1 MVRKGSRNMQKKAF
15 VRRDM
20 AIFNGI
26 VLLLLIAA
34 VMTLLCFLNNEKEL
48 VFLIFACLSF
58 NIIAAYSL
66 GTTKGLYLSIV
77 FVMFFSM
84 YSLYDIVLLEKMGAD
99 VYIDF
104 LALLCFPVG
113 GFLGGELSA
122 VVEKNMFKIAS
133 VSELEKLVTL
143 DGSTGFYNQQGFFKQ
158 LEEEVGRAK
167 RYGTSFSLLLFQI
180 SNLQQLQSI
189 YKKQDIMFIK
199 KTVAEIV
206 ASKLRFTDCRGIL
219 DDGSIGVILPQTE
232 SGGLNIVV
240 SKIDTAVG
248 LIPVKLSSAK
258 RMVRVRTSLGYAT
271 IENTDTDYKMLYL
284 RAKEDLVKYAFALFL
299 NHDFDK
305 SLEVANMGLQKNAR
319 HAAFNRLAMYNYTDL
334 KRFDE
339 ALKAADVFFKEC
351 DKADYSYLDYMYYGH
366 LLESLKKYDDAVVQ
380 YEKAV
385 KMDPTKTDL
394 FKNISSAYE
403 QKNDYKKAISAYQ
416 KYYASLDKEKQT
428 PDLQFQFGR
437 LYYGAGTQP
446 DSLAIT
452 VEERKQALM
461 SADSTF
467 HAIAE
472 AAPDSYLG
480 NFWRARAN
488 SALDPETTQGLAKPF
503 YEEVAALL
511 ESKNDPHYNSAL
523 VECYSYL
530 GYYYLLA
537 IENPA
542 LKAEAKANKDKSI
555 EYWSKILA
563 IDPANATAKR
573 ALDGIK

>member
-1 MVRKGSRNMQKKAF
+1 MQKKAF

-113 GFLGGELSA
+113 GFLGGELLA

-206 ASKLRFTDCRGIL
+206 ASKLRFTDCKGIL

-284 RAKEDLVKYAFALFL
+284 RAKEDLV
-299 NHDFDK
+299 NG
-305 SLEVANMGLQKNAR
+305 S
-319 HAAFNRLAMYNYTDL
+319 
-334 KRFDE
+334 
-339 ALKAADVFFKEC
+339 
-351 DKADYSYLDYMYYGH
+351 
-366 LLESLKKYDDAVVQ
+366 
-380 YEKAV
+380 
-385 KMDPTKTDL
+385 
-394 FKNISSAYE
+394 
-403 QKNDYKKAISAYQ
+403 
-416 KYYASLDKEKQT
+416 
-428 PDLQFQFGR
+428 
-437 LYYGAGTQP
+437 
-446 DSLAIT
+446 
-452 VEERKQALM
+452 
-461 SADSTF
+461 
-467 HAIAE
+467 
-472 AAPDSYLG
+472 
-480 NFWRARAN
+480 
-488 SALDPETTQGLAKPF
+488 
-503 YEEVAALL
+503 
-511 ESKNDPHYNSAL
+511 
-523 VECYSYL
+523 
-530 GYYYLLA
+530 
-537 IENPA
+537 
-542 LKAEAKANKDKSI
+542 
-555 EYWSKILA
+555 
-563 IDPANATAKR
+563 
-573 ALDGIK
+573 

>member
-1 MVRKGSRNMQKKAF
+1 MQKKAF

-34 VMTLLCFLNNEKEL
+34 VITLLCFLNNEKEL

-206 ASKLRFTDCRGIL
+206 ASKLRFTDCKGIL
-219 DDGSIGVILPQTE
+219 DDGSIGVILPQT
-232 SGGLNIVV
+232 GLNIVV

-284 RAKEDLVKYAFALFL
+284 RAKEDLV
-299 NHDFDK
+299 NG
-305 SLEVANMGLQKNAR
+305 S
-319 HAAFNRLAMYNYTDL
+319 
-334 KRFDE
+334 
-339 ALKAADVFFKEC
+339 
-351 DKADYSYLDYMYYGH
+351 
-366 LLESLKKYDDAVVQ
+366 
-380 YEKAV
+380 
-385 KMDPTKTDL
+385 
-394 FKNISSAYE
+394 
-403 QKNDYKKAISAYQ
+403 
-416 KYYASLDKEKQT
+416 
-428 PDLQFQFGR
+428 
-437 LYYGAGTQP
+437 
-446 DSLAIT
+446 
-452 VEERKQALM
+452 
-461 SADSTF
+461 
-467 HAIAE
+467 
-472 AAPDSYLG
+472 
-480 NFWRARAN
+480 
-488 SALDPETTQGLAKPF
+488 
-503 YEEVAALL
+503 
-511 ESKNDPHYNSAL
+511 
-523 VECYSYL
+523 
-530 GYYYLLA
+530 
-537 IENPA
+537 
-542 LKAEAKANKDKSI
+542 
-555 EYWSKILA
+555 
-563 IDPANATAKR
+563 
-573 ALDGIK
+573 

>member
-34 VMTLLCFLNNEKEL
+34 VITLLCFLNNEKEL

-206 ASKLRFTDCRGIL
+206 ASKLRFTDCKGIL

-284 RAKEDLVKYAFALFL
+284 RAKEDLV
-299 NHDFDK
+299 NG
-305 SLEVANMGLQKNAR
+305 S
-319 HAAFNRLAMYNYTDL
+319 
-334 KRFDE
+334 
-339 ALKAADVFFKEC
+339 
-351 DKADYSYLDYMYYGH
+351 
-366 LLESLKKYDDAVVQ
+366 
-380 YEKAV
+380 
-385 KMDPTKTDL
+385 
-394 FKNISSAYE
+394 
-403 QKNDYKKAISAYQ
+403 
-416 KYYASLDKEKQT
+416 
-428 PDLQFQFGR
+428 
-437 LYYGAGTQP
+437 
-446 DSLAIT
+446 
-452 VEERKQALM
+452 
-461 SADSTF
+461 
-467 HAIAE
+467 
-472 AAPDSYLG
+472 
-480 NFWRARAN
+480 
-488 SALDPETTQGLAKPF
+488 
-503 YEEVAALL
+503 
-511 ESKNDPHYNSAL
+511 
-523 VECYSYL
+523 
-530 GYYYLLA
+530 
-537 IENPA
+537 
-542 LKAEAKANKDKSI
+542 
-555 EYWSKILA
+555 
-563 IDPANATAKR
+563 
-573 ALDGIK
+573 

>member
-1 MVRKGSRNMQKKAF
+1 MQKKAF

-206 ASKLRFTDCRGIL
+206 ASKLRFTDCKGIL

-271 IENTDTDYKMLYL
+271 IENTDTDYIMLYL
-284 RAKEDLVKYAFALFL
+284 RAKEDLV
-299 NHDFDK
+299 NG
-305 SLEVANMGLQKNAR
+305 S
-319 HAAFNRLAMYNYTDL
+319 
-334 KRFDE
+334 
-339 ALKAADVFFKEC
+339 
-351 DKADYSYLDYMYYGH
+351 
-366 LLESLKKYDDAVVQ
+366 
-380 YEKAV
+380 
-385 KMDPTKTDL
+385 
-394 FKNISSAYE
+394 
-403 QKNDYKKAISAYQ
+403 
-416 KYYASLDKEKQT
+416 
-428 PDLQFQFGR
+428 
-437 LYYGAGTQP
+437 
-446 DSLAIT
+446 
-452 VEERKQALM
+452 
-461 SADSTF
+461 
-467 HAIAE
+467 
-472 AAPDSYLG
+472 
-480 NFWRARAN
+480 
-488 SALDPETTQGLAKPF
+488 
-503 YEEVAALL
+503 
-511 ESKNDPHYNSAL
+511 
-523 VECYSYL
+523 
-530 GYYYLLA
+530 
-537 IENPA
+537 
-542 LKAEAKANKDKSI
+542 
-555 EYWSKILA
+555 
-563 IDPANATAKR
+563 
-573 ALDGIK
+573 

>member
-1 MVRKGSRNMQKKAF
+1 
-15 VRRDM
+15 M

-26 VLLLLIAA
+26 ALLLLIAA

-284 RAKEDLVKYAFALFL
+284 RAKEDLV
-299 NHDFDK
+299 NG
-305 SLEVANMGLQKNAR
+305 S
-319 HAAFNRLAMYNYTDL
+319 
-334 KRFDE
+334 
-339 ALKAADVFFKEC
+339 
-351 DKADYSYLDYMYYGH
+351 
-366 LLESLKKYDDAVVQ
+366 
-380 YEKAV
+380 
-385 KMDPTKTDL
+385 
-394 FKNISSAYE
+394 
-403 QKNDYKKAISAYQ
+403 
-416 KYYASLDKEKQT
+416 
-428 PDLQFQFGR
+428 
-437 LYYGAGTQP
+437 
-446 DSLAIT
+446 
-452 VEERKQALM
+452 
-461 SADSTF
+461 
-467 HAIAE
+467 
-472 AAPDSYLG
+472 
-480 NFWRARAN
+480 
-488 SALDPETTQGLAKPF
+488 
-503 YEEVAALL
+503 
-511 ESKNDPHYNSAL
+511 
-523 VECYSYL
+523 
-530 GYYYLLA
+530 
-537 IENPA
+537 
-542 LKAEAKANKDKSI
+542 
-555 EYWSKILA
+555 
-563 IDPANATAKR
+563 
-573 ALDGIK
+573 

>member
-1 MVRKGSRNMQKKAF
+1 MQKKAF

-34 VMTLLCFLNNEKEL
+34 VITLLCFLNNEKEL

-158 LEEEVGRAK
+158 LEEEAGRAK

-206 ASKLRFTDCRGIL
+206 ASKLRFTDCKGIL

-284 RAKEDLVKYAFALFL
+284 RAKEDLV
-299 NHDFDK
+299 NG
-305 SLEVANMGLQKNAR
+305 S
-319 HAAFNRLAMYNYTDL
+319 
-334 KRFDE
+334 
-339 ALKAADVFFKEC
+339 
-351 DKADYSYLDYMYYGH
+351 
-366 LLESLKKYDDAVVQ
+366 
-380 YEKAV
+380 
-385 KMDPTKTDL
+385 
-394 FKNISSAYE
+394 
-403 QKNDYKKAISAYQ
+403 
-416 KYYASLDKEKQT
+416 
-428 PDLQFQFGR
+428 
-437 LYYGAGTQP
+437 
-446 DSLAIT
+446 
-452 VEERKQALM
+452 
-461 SADSTF
+461 
-467 HAIAE
+467 
-472 AAPDSYLG
+472 
-480 NFWRARAN
+480 
-488 SALDPETTQGLAKPF
+488 
-503 YEEVAALL
+503 
-511 ESKNDPHYNSAL
+511 
-523 VECYSYL
+523 
-530 GYYYLLA
+530 
-537 IENPA
+537 
-542 LKAEAKANKDKSI
+542 
-555 EYWSKILA
+555 
-563 IDPANATAKR
+563 
-573 ALDGIK
+573 

>member
-1 MVRKGSRNMQKKAF
+1 MQKKAF

-34 VMTLLCFLNNEKEL
+34 VITLLCFLNNEKEL

-58 NIIAAYSL
+58 NIITAYSL

-167 RYGTSFSLLLFQI
+167 RYGTSFSLLLVQI

-206 ASKLRFTDCRGIL
+206 ASKLRFTDCKGIL

-284 RAKEDLVKYAFALFL
+284 RAKEDLV
-299 NHDFDK
+299 NG
-305 SLEVANMGLQKNAR
+305 S
-319 HAAFNRLAMYNYTDL
+319 
-334 KRFDE
+334 
-339 ALKAADVFFKEC
+339 
-351 DKADYSYLDYMYYGH
+351 
-366 LLESLKKYDDAVVQ
+366 
-380 YEKAV
+380 
-385 KMDPTKTDL
+385 
-394 FKNISSAYE
+394 
-403 QKNDYKKAISAYQ
+403 
-416 KYYASLDKEKQT
+416 
-428 PDLQFQFGR
+428 
-437 LYYGAGTQP
+437 
-446 DSLAIT
+446 
-452 VEERKQALM
+452 
-461 SADSTF
+461 
-467 HAIAE
+467 
-472 AAPDSYLG
+472 
-480 NFWRARAN
+480 
-488 SALDPETTQGLAKPF
+488 
-503 YEEVAALL
+503 
-511 ESKNDPHYNSAL
+511 
-523 VECYSYL
+523 
-530 GYYYLLA
+530 
-537 IENPA
+537 
-542 LKAEAKANKDKSI
+542 
-555 EYWSKILA
+555 
-563 IDPANATAKR
+563 
-573 ALDGIK
+573 

>member
-1 MVRKGSRNMQKKAF
+1 MQKKAF

-34 VMTLLCFLNNEKEL
+34 VMTLLCFLKNEKEL

-206 ASKLRFTDCRGIL
+206 ASKLRFTDCKGIL

-284 RAKEDLVKYAFALFL
+284 RAKEDLV
-299 NHDFDK
+299 NG
-305 SLEVANMGLQKNAR
+305 S
-319 HAAFNRLAMYNYTDL
+319 
-334 KRFDE
+334 
-339 ALKAADVFFKEC
+339 
-351 DKADYSYLDYMYYGH
+351 
-366 LLESLKKYDDAVVQ
+366 
-380 YEKAV
+380 
-385 KMDPTKTDL
+385 
-394 FKNISSAYE
+394 
-403 QKNDYKKAISAYQ
+403 
-416 KYYASLDKEKQT
+416 
-428 PDLQFQFGR
+428 
-437 LYYGAGTQP
+437 
-446 DSLAIT
+446 
-452 VEERKQALM
+452 
-461 SADSTF
+461 
-467 HAIAE
+467 
-472 AAPDSYLG
+472 
-480 NFWRARAN
+480 
-488 SALDPETTQGLAKPF
+488 
-503 YEEVAALL
+503 
-511 ESKNDPHYNSAL
+511 
-523 VECYSYL
+523 
-530 GYYYLLA
+530 
-537 IENPA
+537 
-542 LKAEAKANKDKSI
+542 
-555 EYWSKILA
+555 
-563 IDPANATAKR
+563 
-573 ALDGIK
+573 

>member
-206 ASKLRFTDCRGIL
+206 ASKLSFTDCKGIL

-284 RAKEDLVKYAFALFL
+284 RAKEDLV
-299 NHDFDK
+299 NG
-305 SLEVANMGLQKNAR
+305 S
-319 HAAFNRLAMYNYTDL
+319 
-334 KRFDE
+334 
-339 ALKAADVFFKEC
+339 
-351 DKADYSYLDYMYYGH
+351 
-366 LLESLKKYDDAVVQ
+366 
-380 YEKAV
+380 
-385 KMDPTKTDL
+385 
-394 FKNISSAYE
+394 
-403 QKNDYKKAISAYQ
+403 
-416 KYYASLDKEKQT
+416 
-428 PDLQFQFGR
+428 
-437 LYYGAGTQP
+437 
-446 DSLAIT
+446 
-452 VEERKQALM
+452 
-461 SADSTF
+461 
-467 HAIAE
+467 
-472 AAPDSYLG
+472 
-480 NFWRARAN
+480 
-488 SALDPETTQGLAKPF
+488 
-503 YEEVAALL
+503 
-511 ESKNDPHYNSAL
+511 
-523 VECYSYL
+523 
-530 GYYYLLA
+530 
-537 IENPA
+537 
-542 LKAEAKANKDKSI
+542 
-555 EYWSKILA
+555 
-563 IDPANATAKR
+563 
-573 ALDGIK
+573 

>member
-1 MVRKGSRNMQKKAF
+1 MQKKAF

-206 ASKLRFTDCRGIL
+206 ASKLRFTDCKGIL

-271 IENTDTDYKMLYL
+271 IENTDIDYKMLYL
-284 RAKEDLVKYAFALFL
+284 RAKEDLV
-299 NHDFDK
+299 NG
-305 SLEVANMGLQKNAR
+305 S
-319 HAAFNRLAMYNYTDL
+319 
-334 KRFDE
+334 
-339 ALKAADVFFKEC
+339 
-351 DKADYSYLDYMYYGH
+351 
-366 LLESLKKYDDAVVQ
+366 
-380 YEKAV
+380 
-385 KMDPTKTDL
+385 
-394 FKNISSAYE
+394 
-403 QKNDYKKAISAYQ
+403 
-416 KYYASLDKEKQT
+416 
-428 PDLQFQFGR
+428 
-437 LYYGAGTQP
+437 
-446 DSLAIT
+446 
-452 VEERKQALM
+452 
-461 SADSTF
+461 
-467 HAIAE
+467 
-472 AAPDSYLG
+472 
-480 NFWRARAN
+480 
-488 SALDPETTQGLAKPF
+488 
-503 YEEVAALL
+503 
-511 ESKNDPHYNSAL
+511 
-523 VECYSYL
+523 
-530 GYYYLLA
+530 
-537 IENPA
+537 
-542 LKAEAKANKDKSI
+542 
-555 EYWSKILA
+555 
-563 IDPANATAKR
+563 
-573 ALDGIK
+573 

>member
-1 MVRKGSRNMQKKAF
+1 MQKKAF

-206 ASKLRFTDCRGIL
+206 ASKLRFTDCKGIL

-271 IENTDTDYKMLYL
+271 IENTDADYKMLYL
-284 RAKEDLVKYAFALFL
+284 RAKEDLV
-299 NHDFDK
+299 NG
-305 SLEVANMGLQKNAR
+305 S
-319 HAAFNRLAMYNYTDL
+319 
-334 KRFDE
+334 
-339 ALKAADVFFKEC
+339 
-351 DKADYSYLDYMYYGH
+351 
-366 LLESLKKYDDAVVQ
+366 
-380 YEKAV
+380 
-385 KMDPTKTDL
+385 
-394 FKNISSAYE
+394 
-403 QKNDYKKAISAYQ
+403 
-416 KYYASLDKEKQT
+416 
-428 PDLQFQFGR
+428 
-437 LYYGAGTQP
+437 
-446 DSLAIT
+446 
-452 VEERKQALM
+452 
-461 SADSTF
+461 
-467 HAIAE
+467 
-472 AAPDSYLG
+472 
-480 NFWRARAN
+480 
-488 SALDPETTQGLAKPF
+488 
-503 YEEVAALL
+503 
-511 ESKNDPHYNSAL
+511 
-523 VECYSYL
+523 
-530 GYYYLLA
+530 
-537 IENPA
+537 
-542 LKAEAKANKDKSI
+542 
-555 EYWSKILA
+555 
-563 IDPANATAKR
+563 
-573 ALDGIK
+573 

>member
-20 AIFNGI
+20 ARFNGI

-206 ASKLRFTDCRGIL
+206 ASKLRFTDCKGIL

-284 RAKEDLVKYAFALFL
+284 RAKEDLV
-299 NHDFDK
+299 NG
-305 SLEVANMGLQKNAR
+305 S
-319 HAAFNRLAMYNYTDL
+319 
-334 KRFDE
+334 
-339 ALKAADVFFKEC
+339 
-351 DKADYSYLDYMYYGH
+351 
-366 LLESLKKYDDAVVQ
+366 
-380 YEKAV
+380 
-385 KMDPTKTDL
+385 
-394 FKNISSAYE
+394 
-403 QKNDYKKAISAYQ
+403 
-416 KYYASLDKEKQT
+416 
-428 PDLQFQFGR
+428 
-437 LYYGAGTQP
+437 
-446 DSLAIT
+446 
-452 VEERKQALM
+452 
-461 SADSTF
+461 
-467 HAIAE
+467 
-472 AAPDSYLG
+472 
-480 NFWRARAN
+480 
-488 SALDPETTQGLAKPF
+488 
-503 YEEVAALL
+503 
-511 ESKNDPHYNSAL
+511 
-523 VECYSYL
+523 
-530 GYYYLLA
+530 
-537 IENPA
+537 
-542 LKAEAKANKDKSI
+542 
-555 EYWSKILA
+555 
-563 IDPANATAKR
+563 
-573 ALDGIK
+573 

>member
-1 MVRKGSRNMQKKAF
+1 
-15 VRRDM
+15 M

-34 VMTLLCFLNNEKEL
+34 VITLLCFLNNEKEL

-58 NIIAAYSL
+58 NIITAYSL

-158 LEEEVGRAK
+158 LEEVVGRAK

-206 ASKLRFTDCRGIL
+206 ASKLRFTDCKGIL

-284 RAKEDLVKYAFALFL
+284 RAKEDLV
-299 NHDFDK
+299 NG
-305 SLEVANMGLQKNAR
+305 S
-319 HAAFNRLAMYNYTDL
+319 
-334 KRFDE
+334 
-339 ALKAADVFFKEC
+339 
-351 DKADYSYLDYMYYGH
+351 
-366 LLESLKKYDDAVVQ
+366 
-380 YEKAV
+380 
-385 KMDPTKTDL
+385 
-394 FKNISSAYE
+394 
-403 QKNDYKKAISAYQ
+403 
-416 KYYASLDKEKQT
+416 
-428 PDLQFQFGR
+428 
-437 LYYGAGTQP
+437 
-446 DSLAIT
+446 
-452 VEERKQALM
+452 
-461 SADSTF
+461 
-467 HAIAE
+467 
-472 AAPDSYLG
+472 
-480 NFWRARAN
+480 
-488 SALDPETTQGLAKPF
+488 
-503 YEEVAALL
+503 
-511 ESKNDPHYNSAL
+511 
-523 VECYSYL
+523 
-530 GYYYLLA
+530 
-537 IENPA
+537 
-542 LKAEAKANKDKSI
+542 
-555 EYWSKILA
+555 
-563 IDPANATAKR
+563 
-573 ALDGIK
+573 

>member
-1 MVRKGSRNMQKKAF
+1 MQKKAF

-206 ASKLRFTDCRGIL
+206 ASKLRFTDCKGIL
-219 DDGSIGVILPQTE
+219 DDGSIGVILHQTE

-284 RAKEDLVKYAFALFL
+284 RAKEDLV
-299 NHDFDK
+299 NG
-305 SLEVANMGLQKNAR
+305 S
-319 HAAFNRLAMYNYTDL
+319 
-334 KRFDE
+334 
-339 ALKAADVFFKEC
+339 
-351 DKADYSYLDYMYYGH
+351 
-366 LLESLKKYDDAVVQ
+366 
-380 YEKAV
+380 
-385 KMDPTKTDL
+385 
-394 FKNISSAYE
+394 
-403 QKNDYKKAISAYQ
+403 
-416 KYYASLDKEKQT
+416 
-428 PDLQFQFGR
+428 
-437 LYYGAGTQP
+437 
-446 DSLAIT
+446 
-452 VEERKQALM
+452 
-461 SADSTF
+461 
-467 HAIAE
+467 
-472 AAPDSYLG
+472 
-480 NFWRARAN
+480 
-488 SALDPETTQGLAKPF
+488 
-503 YEEVAALL
+503 
-511 ESKNDPHYNSAL
+511 
-523 VECYSYL
+523 
-530 GYYYLLA
+530 
-537 IENPA
+537 
-542 LKAEAKANKDKSI
+542 
-555 EYWSKILA
+555 
-563 IDPANATAKR
+563 
-573 ALDGIK
+573 

>member
-1 MVRKGSRNMQKKAF
+1 MQKKAF

-104 LALLCFPVG
+104 LALLYFPVG

-206 ASKLRFTDCRGIL
+206 ASKLRFTDCKGIL

-284 RAKEDLVKYAFALFL
+284 RAKEDLV
-299 NHDFDK
+299 NG
-305 SLEVANMGLQKNAR
+305 S
-319 HAAFNRLAMYNYTDL
+319 
-334 KRFDE
+334 
-339 ALKAADVFFKEC
+339 
-351 DKADYSYLDYMYYGH
+351 
-366 LLESLKKYDDAVVQ
+366 
-380 YEKAV
+380 
-385 KMDPTKTDL
+385 
-394 FKNISSAYE
+394 
-403 QKNDYKKAISAYQ
+403 
-416 KYYASLDKEKQT
+416 
-428 PDLQFQFGR
+428 
-437 LYYGAGTQP
+437 
-446 DSLAIT
+446 
-452 VEERKQALM
+452 
-461 SADSTF
+461 
-467 HAIAE
+467 
-472 AAPDSYLG
+472 
-480 NFWRARAN
+480 
-488 SALDPETTQGLAKPF
+488 
-503 YEEVAALL
+503 
-511 ESKNDPHYNSAL
+511 
-523 VECYSYL
+523 
-530 GYYYLLA
+530 
-537 IENPA
+537 
-542 LKAEAKANKDKSI
+542 
-555 EYWSKILA
+555 
-563 IDPANATAKR
+563 
-573 ALDGIK
+573 

>member
-258 RMVRVRTSLGYAT
+258 RMVRVRNSLGYAT

-284 RAKEDLVKYAFALFL
+284 RAKEDLV
-299 NHDFDK
+299 NG
-305 SLEVANMGLQKNAR
+305 S
-319 HAAFNRLAMYNYTDL
+319 
-334 KRFDE
+334 
-339 ALKAADVFFKEC
+339 
-351 DKADYSYLDYMYYGH
+351 
-366 LLESLKKYDDAVVQ
+366 
-380 YEKAV
+380 
-385 KMDPTKTDL
+385 
-394 FKNISSAYE
+394 
-403 QKNDYKKAISAYQ
+403 
-416 KYYASLDKEKQT
+416 
-428 PDLQFQFGR
+428 
-437 LYYGAGTQP
+437 
-446 DSLAIT
+446 
-452 VEERKQALM
+452 
-461 SADSTF
+461 
-467 HAIAE
+467 
-472 AAPDSYLG
+472 
-480 NFWRARAN
+480 
-488 SALDPETTQGLAKPF
+488 
-503 YEEVAALL
+503 
-511 ESKNDPHYNSAL
+511 
-523 VECYSYL
+523 
-530 GYYYLLA
+530 
-537 IENPA
+537 
-542 LKAEAKANKDKSI
+542 
-555 EYWSKILA
+555 
-563 IDPANATAKR
+563 
-573 ALDGIK
+573 

>member
-1 MVRKGSRNMQKKAF
+1 MQKKAF

-26 VLLLLIAA
+26 VMLLLIAA

-206 ASKLRFTDCRGIL
+206 ASKLRFTDCKGIL

-284 RAKEDLVKYAFALFL
+284 RAKEDLV
-299 NHDFDK
+299 NG
-305 SLEVANMGLQKNAR
+305 S
-319 HAAFNRLAMYNYTDL
+319 
-334 KRFDE
+334 
-339 ALKAADVFFKEC
+339 
-351 DKADYSYLDYMYYGH
+351 
-366 LLESLKKYDDAVVQ
+366 
-380 YEKAV
+380 
-385 KMDPTKTDL
+385 
-394 FKNISSAYE
+394 
-403 QKNDYKKAISAYQ
+403 
-416 KYYASLDKEKQT
+416 
-428 PDLQFQFGR
+428 
-437 LYYGAGTQP
+437 
-446 DSLAIT
+446 
-452 VEERKQALM
+452 
-461 SADSTF
+461 
-467 HAIAE
+467 
-472 AAPDSYLG
+472 
-480 NFWRARAN
+480 
-488 SALDPETTQGLAKPF
+488 
-503 YEEVAALL
+503 
-511 ESKNDPHYNSAL
+511 
-523 VECYSYL
+523 
-530 GYYYLLA
+530 
-537 IENPA
+537 
-542 LKAEAKANKDKSI
+542 
-555 EYWSKILA
+555 
-563 IDPANATAKR
+563 
-573 ALDGIK
+573 

>member
-1 MVRKGSRNMQKKAF
+1 MQKKAF

-66 GTTKGLYLSIV
+66 GNTKGLYLSIV

-206 ASKLRFTDCRGIL
+206 ASKLRFTDCKGIL

-284 RAKEDLVKYAFALFL
+284 RAKEDLV
-299 NHDFDK
+299 NG
-305 SLEVANMGLQKNAR
+305 S
-319 HAAFNRLAMYNYTDL
+319 
-334 KRFDE
+334 
-339 ALKAADVFFKEC
+339 
-351 DKADYSYLDYMYYGH
+351 
-366 LLESLKKYDDAVVQ
+366 
-380 YEKAV
+380 
-385 KMDPTKTDL
+385 
-394 FKNISSAYE
+394 
-403 QKNDYKKAISAYQ
+403 
-416 KYYASLDKEKQT
+416 
-428 PDLQFQFGR
+428 
-437 LYYGAGTQP
+437 
-446 DSLAIT
+446 
-452 VEERKQALM
+452 
-461 SADSTF
+461 
-467 HAIAE
+467 
-472 AAPDSYLG
+472 
-480 NFWRARAN
+480 
-488 SALDPETTQGLAKPF
+488 
-503 YEEVAALL
+503 
-511 ESKNDPHYNSAL
+511 
-523 VECYSYL
+523 
-530 GYYYLLA
+530 
-537 IENPA
+537 
-542 LKAEAKANKDKSI
+542 
-555 EYWSKILA
+555 
-563 IDPANATAKR
+563 
-573 ALDGIK
+573 

>member
-1 MVRKGSRNMQKKAF
+1 MQKKAF

-66 GTTKGLYLSIV
+66 GTKKGLYLSIV

-206 ASKLRFTDCRGIL
+206 ASKLRFTDCKGIL

-284 RAKEDLVKYAFALFL
+284 RAKEDLV
-299 NHDFDK
+299 NG
-305 SLEVANMGLQKNAR
+305 S
-319 HAAFNRLAMYNYTDL
+319 
-334 KRFDE
+334 
-339 ALKAADVFFKEC
+339 
-351 DKADYSYLDYMYYGH
+351 
-366 LLESLKKYDDAVVQ
+366 
-380 YEKAV
+380 
-385 KMDPTKTDL
+385 
-394 FKNISSAYE
+394 
-403 QKNDYKKAISAYQ
+403 
-416 KYYASLDKEKQT
+416 
-428 PDLQFQFGR
+428 
-437 LYYGAGTQP
+437 
-446 DSLAIT
+446 
-452 VEERKQALM
+452 
-461 SADSTF
+461 
-467 HAIAE
+467 
-472 AAPDSYLG
+472 
-480 NFWRARAN
+480 
-488 SALDPETTQGLAKPF
+488 
-503 YEEVAALL
+503 
-511 ESKNDPHYNSAL
+511 
-523 VECYSYL
+523 
-530 GYYYLLA
+530 
-537 IENPA
+537 
-542 LKAEAKANKDKSI
+542 
-555 EYWSKILA
+555 
-563 IDPANATAKR
+563 
-573 ALDGIK
+573 

>member
-1 MVRKGSRNMQKKAF
+1 MQKKAF

-167 RYGTSFSLLLFQI
+167 RYGTIFSLLLFQI

-206 ASKLRFTDCRGIL
+206 ASKLRFTDCKGIL

-284 RAKEDLVKYAFALFL
+284 RAKEDLV
-299 NHDFDK
+299 NG
-305 SLEVANMGLQKNAR
+305 S
-319 HAAFNRLAMYNYTDL
+319 
-334 KRFDE
+334 
-339 ALKAADVFFKEC
+339 
-351 DKADYSYLDYMYYGH
+351 
-366 LLESLKKYDDAVVQ
+366 
-380 YEKAV
+380 
-385 KMDPTKTDL
+385 
-394 FKNISSAYE
+394 
-403 QKNDYKKAISAYQ
+403 
-416 KYYASLDKEKQT
+416 
-428 PDLQFQFGR
+428 
-437 LYYGAGTQP
+437 
-446 DSLAIT
+446 
-452 VEERKQALM
+452 
-461 SADSTF
+461 
-467 HAIAE
+467 
-472 AAPDSYLG
+472 
-480 NFWRARAN
+480 
-488 SALDPETTQGLAKPF
+488 
-503 YEEVAALL
+503 
-511 ESKNDPHYNSAL
+511 
-523 VECYSYL
+523 
-530 GYYYLLA
+530 
-537 IENPA
+537 
-542 LKAEAKANKDKSI
+542 
-555 EYWSKILA
+555 
-563 IDPANATAKR
+563 
-573 ALDGIK
+573 

>member
-1 MVRKGSRNMQKKAF
+1 MQKKAF

-48 VFLIFACLSF
+48 VILIFACLSF

-206 ASKLRFTDCRGIL
+206 ASKLRFTDCKGIL

-284 RAKEDLVKYAFALFL
+284 RAKEDLV
-299 NHDFDK
+299 NG
-305 SLEVANMGLQKNAR
+305 S
-319 HAAFNRLAMYNYTDL
+319 
-334 KRFDE
+334 
-339 ALKAADVFFKEC
+339 
-351 DKADYSYLDYMYYGH
+351 
-366 LLESLKKYDDAVVQ
+366 
-380 YEKAV
+380 
-385 KMDPTKTDL
+385 
-394 FKNISSAYE
+394 
-403 QKNDYKKAISAYQ
+403 
-416 KYYASLDKEKQT
+416 
-428 PDLQFQFGR
+428 
-437 LYYGAGTQP
+437 
-446 DSLAIT
+446 
-452 VEERKQALM
+452 
-461 SADSTF
+461 
-467 HAIAE
+467 
-472 AAPDSYLG
+472 
-480 NFWRARAN
+480 
-488 SALDPETTQGLAKPF
+488 
-503 YEEVAALL
+503 
-511 ESKNDPHYNSAL
+511 
-523 VECYSYL
+523 
-530 GYYYLLA
+530 
-537 IENPA
+537 
-542 LKAEAKANKDKSI
+542 
-555 EYWSKILA
+555 
-563 IDPANATAKR
+563 
-573 ALDGIK
+573 

>member
-1 MVRKGSRNMQKKAF
+1 MQN
-15 VRRDM
+15 
-20 AIFNGI
+20 FNLLTEVGKQDKPV

-34 VMTLLCFLNNEKEL
+34 VITLLCFLNNEKEL

-58 NIIAAYSL
+58 NIITAYSL

-206 ASKLRFTDCRGIL
+206 ASKLRFTDCKGIL

-284 RAKEDLVKYAFALFL
+284 RAKEDLV
-299 NHDFDK
+299 NG
-305 SLEVANMGLQKNAR
+305 S
-319 HAAFNRLAMYNYTDL
+319 
-334 KRFDE
+334 
-339 ALKAADVFFKEC
+339 
-351 DKADYSYLDYMYYGH
+351 
-366 LLESLKKYDDAVVQ
+366 
-380 YEKAV
+380 
-385 KMDPTKTDL
+385 
-394 FKNISSAYE
+394 
-403 QKNDYKKAISAYQ
+403 
-416 KYYASLDKEKQT
+416 
-428 PDLQFQFGR
+428 
-437 LYYGAGTQP
+437 
-446 DSLAIT
+446 
-452 VEERKQALM
+452 
-461 SADSTF
+461 
-467 HAIAE
+467 
-472 AAPDSYLG
+472 
-480 NFWRARAN
+480 
-488 SALDPETTQGLAKPF
+488 
-503 YEEVAALL
+503 
-511 ESKNDPHYNSAL
+511 
-523 VECYSYL
+523 
-530 GYYYLLA
+530 
-537 IENPA
+537 
-542 LKAEAKANKDKSI
+542 
-555 EYWSKILA
+555 
-563 IDPANATAKR
+563 
-573 ALDGIK
+573 

>member
-1 MVRKGSRNMQKKAF
+1 MQKKAF

-34 VMTLLCFLNNEKEL
+34 VITLLCFLNNEKEL

-143 DGSTGFYNQQGFFKQ
+143 DGSTGFYNQQGFFNQ

-206 ASKLRFTDCRGIL
+206 ASKLRFTDCKGIL

-284 RAKEDLVKYAFALFL
+284 RAKEDLV
-299 NHDFDK
+299 NG
-305 SLEVANMGLQKNAR
+305 S
-319 HAAFNRLAMYNYTDL
+319 
-334 KRFDE
+334 
-339 ALKAADVFFKEC
+339 
-351 DKADYSYLDYMYYGH
+351 
-366 LLESLKKYDDAVVQ
+366 
-380 YEKAV
+380 
-385 KMDPTKTDL
+385 
-394 FKNISSAYE
+394 
-403 QKNDYKKAISAYQ
+403 
-416 KYYASLDKEKQT
+416 
-428 PDLQFQFGR
+428 
-437 LYYGAGTQP
+437 
-446 DSLAIT
+446 
-452 VEERKQALM
+452 
-461 SADSTF
+461 
-467 HAIAE
+467 
-472 AAPDSYLG
+472 
-480 NFWRARAN
+480 
-488 SALDPETTQGLAKPF
+488 
-503 YEEVAALL
+503 
-511 ESKNDPHYNSAL
+511 
-523 VECYSYL
+523 
-530 GYYYLLA
+530 
-537 IENPA
+537 
-542 LKAEAKANKDKSI
+542 
-555 EYWSKILA
+555 
-563 IDPANATAKR
+563 
-573 ALDGIK
+573 

>member
-1 MVRKGSRNMQKKAF
+1 MVRKGSGNMQKKAF

-206 ASKLRFTDCRGIL
+206 ASKLRFTDCKGIL

-284 RAKEDLVKYAFALFL
+284 RAKEDLV
-299 NHDFDK
+299 NG
-305 SLEVANMGLQKNAR
+305 S
-319 HAAFNRLAMYNYTDL
+319 
-334 KRFDE
+334 
-339 ALKAADVFFKEC
+339 
-351 DKADYSYLDYMYYGH
+351 
-366 LLESLKKYDDAVVQ
+366 
-380 YEKAV
+380 
-385 KMDPTKTDL
+385 
-394 FKNISSAYE
+394 
-403 QKNDYKKAISAYQ
+403 
-416 KYYASLDKEKQT
+416 
-428 PDLQFQFGR
+428 
-437 LYYGAGTQP
+437 
-446 DSLAIT
+446 
-452 VEERKQALM
+452 
-461 SADSTF
+461 
-467 HAIAE
+467 
-472 AAPDSYLG
+472 
-480 NFWRARAN
+480 
-488 SALDPETTQGLAKPF
+488 
-503 YEEVAALL
+503 
-511 ESKNDPHYNSAL
+511 
-523 VECYSYL
+523 
-530 GYYYLLA
+530 
-537 IENPA
+537 
-542 LKAEAKANKDKSI
+542 
-555 EYWSKILA
+555 
-563 IDPANATAKR
+563 
-573 ALDGIK
+573 

>member
-15 VRRDM
+15 VRHDM

-284 RAKEDLVKYAFALFL
+284 RAKEDLV
-299 NHDFDK
+299 NG
-305 SLEVANMGLQKNAR
+305 S
-319 HAAFNRLAMYNYTDL
+319 
-334 KRFDE
+334 
-339 ALKAADVFFKEC
+339 
-351 DKADYSYLDYMYYGH
+351 
-366 LLESLKKYDDAVVQ
+366 
-380 YEKAV
+380 
-385 KMDPTKTDL
+385 
-394 FKNISSAYE
+394 
-403 QKNDYKKAISAYQ
+403 
-416 KYYASLDKEKQT
+416 
-428 PDLQFQFGR
+428 
-437 LYYGAGTQP
+437 
-446 DSLAIT
+446 
-452 VEERKQALM
+452 
-461 SADSTF
+461 
-467 HAIAE
+467 
-472 AAPDSYLG
+472 
-480 NFWRARAN
+480 
-488 SALDPETTQGLAKPF
+488 
-503 YEEVAALL
+503 
-511 ESKNDPHYNSAL
+511 
-523 VECYSYL
+523 
-530 GYYYLLA
+530 
-537 IENPA
+537 
-542 LKAEAKANKDKSI
+542 
-555 EYWSKILA
+555 
-563 IDPANATAKR
+563 
-573 ALDGIK
+573 

>member
-1 MVRKGSRNMQKKAF
+1 MQKKAF

-206 ASKLRFTDCRGIL
+206 ASKLRFTDCKGIL

-240 SKIDTAVG
+240 SKIDTVVG

-284 RAKEDLVKYAFALFL
+284 RAKEDLV
-299 NHDFDK
+299 NG
-305 SLEVANMGLQKNAR
+305 S
-319 HAAFNRLAMYNYTDL
+319 
-334 KRFDE
+334 
-339 ALKAADVFFKEC
+339 
-351 DKADYSYLDYMYYGH
+351 
-366 LLESLKKYDDAVVQ
+366 
-380 YEKAV
+380 
-385 KMDPTKTDL
+385 
-394 FKNISSAYE
+394 
-403 QKNDYKKAISAYQ
+403 
-416 KYYASLDKEKQT
+416 
-428 PDLQFQFGR
+428 
-437 LYYGAGTQP
+437 
-446 DSLAIT
+446 
-452 VEERKQALM
+452 
-461 SADSTF
+461 
-467 HAIAE
+467 
-472 AAPDSYLG
+472 
-480 NFWRARAN
+480 
-488 SALDPETTQGLAKPF
+488 
-503 YEEVAALL
+503 
-511 ESKNDPHYNSAL
+511 
-523 VECYSYL
+523 
-530 GYYYLLA
+530 
-537 IENPA
+537 
-542 LKAEAKANKDKSI
+542 
-555 EYWSKILA
+555 
-563 IDPANATAKR
+563 
-573 ALDGIK
+573 

>member
-1 MVRKGSRNMQKKAF
+1 MQKKAF

-104 LALLCFPVG
+104 LALQCFPVG

-206 ASKLRFTDCRGIL
+206 ASKLRFTDCKGIL

-284 RAKEDLVKYAFALFL
+284 RAKEDLV
-299 NHDFDK
+299 NG
-305 SLEVANMGLQKNAR
+305 S
-319 HAAFNRLAMYNYTDL
+319 
-334 KRFDE
+334 
-339 ALKAADVFFKEC
+339 
-351 DKADYSYLDYMYYGH
+351 
-366 LLESLKKYDDAVVQ
+366 
-380 YEKAV
+380 
-385 KMDPTKTDL
+385 
-394 FKNISSAYE
+394 
-403 QKNDYKKAISAYQ
+403 
-416 KYYASLDKEKQT
+416 
-428 PDLQFQFGR
+428 
-437 LYYGAGTQP
+437 
-446 DSLAIT
+446 
-452 VEERKQALM
+452 
-461 SADSTF
+461 
-467 HAIAE
+467 
-472 AAPDSYLG
+472 
-480 NFWRARAN
+480 
-488 SALDPETTQGLAKPF
+488 
-503 YEEVAALL
+503 
-511 ESKNDPHYNSAL
+511 
-523 VECYSYL
+523 
-530 GYYYLLA
+530 
-537 IENPA
+537 
-542 LKAEAKANKDKSI
+542 
-555 EYWSKILA
+555 
-563 IDPANATAKR
+563 
-573 ALDGIK
+573 

>member
-1 MVRKGSRNMQKKAF
+1 MQKKAF

-34 VMTLLCFLNNEKEL
+34 VITLLCFLNNEKEL

-58 NIIAAYSL
+58 NIITAYSL
-66 GTTKGLYLSIV
+66 GTMKGLYLSIV

-206 ASKLRFTDCRGIL
+206 ASKLRFTDCKGIL

-284 RAKEDLVKYAFALFL
+284 RAKEDLV
-299 NHDFDK
+299 NG
-305 SLEVANMGLQKNAR
+305 S
-319 HAAFNRLAMYNYTDL
+319 
-334 KRFDE
+334 
-339 ALKAADVFFKEC
+339 
-351 DKADYSYLDYMYYGH
+351 
-366 LLESLKKYDDAVVQ
+366 
-380 YEKAV
+380 
-385 KMDPTKTDL
+385 
-394 FKNISSAYE
+394 
-403 QKNDYKKAISAYQ
+403 
-416 KYYASLDKEKQT
+416 
-428 PDLQFQFGR
+428 
-437 LYYGAGTQP
+437 
-446 DSLAIT
+446 
-452 VEERKQALM
+452 
-461 SADSTF
+461 
-467 HAIAE
+467 
-472 AAPDSYLG
+472 
-480 NFWRARAN
+480 
-488 SALDPETTQGLAKPF
+488 
-503 YEEVAALL
+503 
-511 ESKNDPHYNSAL
+511 
-523 VECYSYL
+523 
-530 GYYYLLA
+530 
-537 IENPA
+537 
-542 LKAEAKANKDKSI
+542 
-555 EYWSKILA
+555 
-563 IDPANATAKR
+563 
-573 ALDGIK
+573 

>member
-1 MVRKGSRNMQKKAF
+1 
-15 VRRDM
+15 M

-34 VMTLLCFLNNEKEL
+34 VITLLCFLNNEKEL

-206 ASKLRFTDCRGIL
+206 ASKLRFTDCKGIL

-258 RMVRVRTSLGYAT
+258 HMVRVRTSLGYAT

-284 RAKEDLVKYAFALFL
+284 RAKEDLV
-299 NHDFDK
+299 NG
-305 SLEVANMGLQKNAR
+305 S
-319 HAAFNRLAMYNYTDL
+319 
-334 KRFDE
+334 
-339 ALKAADVFFKEC
+339 
-351 DKADYSYLDYMYYGH
+351 
-366 LLESLKKYDDAVVQ
+366 
-380 YEKAV
+380 
-385 KMDPTKTDL
+385 
-394 FKNISSAYE
+394 
-403 QKNDYKKAISAYQ
+403 
-416 KYYASLDKEKQT
+416 
-428 PDLQFQFGR
+428 
-437 LYYGAGTQP
+437 
-446 DSLAIT
+446 
-452 VEERKQALM
+452 
-461 SADSTF
+461 
-467 HAIAE
+467 
-472 AAPDSYLG
+472 
-480 NFWRARAN
+480 
-488 SALDPETTQGLAKPF
+488 
-503 YEEVAALL
+503 
-511 ESKNDPHYNSAL
+511 
-523 VECYSYL
+523 
-530 GYYYLLA
+530 
-537 IENPA
+537 
-542 LKAEAKANKDKSI
+542 
-555 EYWSKILA
+555 
-563 IDPANATAKR
+563 
-573 ALDGIK
+573 

>member
-1 MVRKGSRNMQKKAF
+1 MQKKAF

-104 LALLCFPVG
+104 LALLCFSVG

-206 ASKLRFTDCRGIL
+206 ASKLRFTDCKGIL

-284 RAKEDLVKYAFALFL
+284 RAKEDLV
-299 NHDFDK
+299 NG
-305 SLEVANMGLQKNAR
+305 S
-319 HAAFNRLAMYNYTDL
+319 
-334 KRFDE
+334 
-339 ALKAADVFFKEC
+339 
-351 DKADYSYLDYMYYGH
+351 
-366 LLESLKKYDDAVVQ
+366 
-380 YEKAV
+380 
-385 KMDPTKTDL
+385 
-394 FKNISSAYE
+394 
-403 QKNDYKKAISAYQ
+403 
-416 KYYASLDKEKQT
+416 
-428 PDLQFQFGR
+428 
-437 LYYGAGTQP
+437 
-446 DSLAIT
+446 
-452 VEERKQALM
+452 
-461 SADSTF
+461 
-467 HAIAE
+467 
-472 AAPDSYLG
+472 
-480 NFWRARAN
+480 
-488 SALDPETTQGLAKPF
+488 
-503 YEEVAALL
+503 
-511 ESKNDPHYNSAL
+511 
-523 VECYSYL
+523 
-530 GYYYLLA
+530 
-537 IENPA
+537 
-542 LKAEAKANKDKSI
+542 
-555 EYWSKILA
+555 
-563 IDPANATAKR
+563 
-573 ALDGIK
+573 

>member
-34 VMTLLCFLNNEKEL
+34 VITLLCFLNNEKEL

-167 RYGTSFSLLLFQI
+167 RYGSSFSLLLFQI

-206 ASKLRFTDCRGIL
+206 ASKLRFTDCKGIL

-284 RAKEDLVKYAFALFL
+284 RAKEDLV
-299 NHDFDK
+299 NG
-305 SLEVANMGLQKNAR
+305 S
-319 HAAFNRLAMYNYTDL
+319 
-334 KRFDE
+334 
-339 ALKAADVFFKEC
+339 
-351 DKADYSYLDYMYYGH
+351 
-366 LLESLKKYDDAVVQ
+366 
-380 YEKAV
+380 
-385 KMDPTKTDL
+385 
-394 FKNISSAYE
+394 
-403 QKNDYKKAISAYQ
+403 
-416 KYYASLDKEKQT
+416 
-428 PDLQFQFGR
+428 
-437 LYYGAGTQP
+437 
-446 DSLAIT
+446 
-452 VEERKQALM
+452 
-461 SADSTF
+461 
-467 HAIAE
+467 
-472 AAPDSYLG
+472 
-480 NFWRARAN
+480 
-488 SALDPETTQGLAKPF
+488 
-503 YEEVAALL
+503 
-511 ESKNDPHYNSAL
+511 
-523 VECYSYL
+523 
-530 GYYYLLA
+530 
-537 IENPA
+537 
-542 LKAEAKANKDKSI
+542 
-555 EYWSKILA
+555 
-563 IDPANATAKR
+563 
-573 ALDGIK
+573 

>member
-1 MVRKGSRNMQKKAF
+1 MQKKAF

-26 VLLLLIAA
+26 ELLLLIAA
-34 VMTLLCFLNNEKEL
+34 VITLLCFLNNEKEL

-58 NIIAAYSL
+58 NIITAYSL

-206 ASKLRFTDCRGIL
+206 ASKLRFTDCKGIL

-284 RAKEDLVKYAFALFL
+284 RAKEDLV
-299 NHDFDK
+299 NG
-305 SLEVANMGLQKNAR
+305 S
-319 HAAFNRLAMYNYTDL
+319 
-334 KRFDE
+334 
-339 ALKAADVFFKEC
+339 
-351 DKADYSYLDYMYYGH
+351 
-366 LLESLKKYDDAVVQ
+366 
-380 YEKAV
+380 
-385 KMDPTKTDL
+385 
-394 FKNISSAYE
+394 
-403 QKNDYKKAISAYQ
+403 
-416 KYYASLDKEKQT
+416 
-428 PDLQFQFGR
+428 
-437 LYYGAGTQP
+437 
-446 DSLAIT
+446 
-452 VEERKQALM
+452 
-461 SADSTF
+461 
-467 HAIAE
+467 
-472 AAPDSYLG
+472 
-480 NFWRARAN
+480 
-488 SALDPETTQGLAKPF
+488 
-503 YEEVAALL
+503 
-511 ESKNDPHYNSAL
+511 
-523 VECYSYL
+523 
-530 GYYYLLA
+530 
-537 IENPA
+537 
-542 LKAEAKANKDKSI
+542 
-555 EYWSKILA
+555 
-563 IDPANATAKR
+563 
-573 ALDGIK
+573 

>member
-1 MVRKGSRNMQKKAF
+1 MQKKAF

-48 VFLIFACLSF
+48 VFLIFASLSF

-206 ASKLRFTDCRGIL
+206 ASKLRFTDCKGIL

-284 RAKEDLVKYAFALFL
+284 RAKEDLV
-299 NHDFDK
+299 NG
-305 SLEVANMGLQKNAR
+305 S
-319 HAAFNRLAMYNYTDL
+319 
-334 KRFDE
+334 
-339 ALKAADVFFKEC
+339 
-351 DKADYSYLDYMYYGH
+351 
-366 LLESLKKYDDAVVQ
+366 
-380 YEKAV
+380 
-385 KMDPTKTDL
+385 
-394 FKNISSAYE
+394 
-403 QKNDYKKAISAYQ
+403 
-416 KYYASLDKEKQT
+416 
-428 PDLQFQFGR
+428 
-437 LYYGAGTQP
+437 
-446 DSLAIT
+446 
-452 VEERKQALM
+452 
-461 SADSTF
+461 
-467 HAIAE
+467 
-472 AAPDSYLG
+472 
-480 NFWRARAN
+480 
-488 SALDPETTQGLAKPF
+488 
-503 YEEVAALL
+503 
-511 ESKNDPHYNSAL
+511 
-523 VECYSYL
+523 
-530 GYYYLLA
+530 
-537 IENPA
+537 
-542 LKAEAKANKDKSI
+542 
-555 EYWSKILA
+555 
-563 IDPANATAKR
+563 
-573 ALDGIK
+573 

>member
-58 NIIAAYSL
+58 NIITAYSL

-206 ASKLRFTDCRGIL
+206 ASKLRFTDCKGIL

-284 RAKEDLVKYAFALFL
+284 RAKEDLV
-299 NHDFDK
+299 NG
-305 SLEVANMGLQKNAR
+305 S
-319 HAAFNRLAMYNYTDL
+319 
-334 KRFDE
+334 
-339 ALKAADVFFKEC
+339 
-351 DKADYSYLDYMYYGH
+351 
-366 LLESLKKYDDAVVQ
+366 
-380 YEKAV
+380 
-385 KMDPTKTDL
+385 
-394 FKNISSAYE
+394 
-403 QKNDYKKAISAYQ
+403 
-416 KYYASLDKEKQT
+416 
-428 PDLQFQFGR
+428 
-437 LYYGAGTQP
+437 
-446 DSLAIT
+446 
-452 VEERKQALM
+452 
-461 SADSTF
+461 
-467 HAIAE
+467 
-472 AAPDSYLG
+472 
-480 NFWRARAN
+480 
-488 SALDPETTQGLAKPF
+488 
-503 YEEVAALL
+503 
-511 ESKNDPHYNSAL
+511 
-523 VECYSYL
+523 
-530 GYYYLLA
+530 
-537 IENPA
+537 
-542 LKAEAKANKDKSI
+542 
-555 EYWSKILA
+555 
-563 IDPANATAKR
+563 
-573 ALDGIK
+573 

>member
-1 MVRKGSRNMQKKAF
+1 MQKKAF

-206 ASKLRFTDCRGIL
+206 ASKLRFTDCKGIL

-258 RMVRVRTSLGYAT
+258 RMVRGRTSLGYAT
-271 IENTDTDYKMLYL
+271 IENTDTEYKMLYL
-284 RAKEDLVKYAFALFL
+284 RAKEDLV
-299 NHDFDK
+299 NG
-305 SLEVANMGLQKNAR
+305 S
-319 HAAFNRLAMYNYTDL
+319 
-334 KRFDE
+334 
-339 ALKAADVFFKEC
+339 
-351 DKADYSYLDYMYYGH
+351 
-366 LLESLKKYDDAVVQ
+366 
-380 YEKAV
+380 
-385 KMDPTKTDL
+385 
-394 FKNISSAYE
+394 
-403 QKNDYKKAISAYQ
+403 
-416 KYYASLDKEKQT
+416 
-428 PDLQFQFGR
+428 
-437 LYYGAGTQP
+437 
-446 DSLAIT
+446 
-452 VEERKQALM
+452 
-461 SADSTF
+461 
-467 HAIAE
+467 
-472 AAPDSYLG
+472 
-480 NFWRARAN
+480 
-488 SALDPETTQGLAKPF
+488 
-503 YEEVAALL
+503 
-511 ESKNDPHYNSAL
+511 
-523 VECYSYL
+523 
-530 GYYYLLA
+530 
-537 IENPA
+537 
-542 LKAEAKANKDKSI
+542 
-555 EYWSKILA
+555 
-563 IDPANATAKR
+563 
-573 ALDGIK
+573 

>member
-1 MVRKGSRNMQKKAF
+1 MQKKAF

-284 RAKEDLVKYAFALFL
+284 RVKEDLV
-299 NHDFDK
+299 NG
-305 SLEVANMGLQKNAR
+305 S
-319 HAAFNRLAMYNYTDL
+319 
-334 KRFDE
+334 
-339 ALKAADVFFKEC
+339 
-351 DKADYSYLDYMYYGH
+351 
-366 LLESLKKYDDAVVQ
+366 
-380 YEKAV
+380 
-385 KMDPTKTDL
+385 
-394 FKNISSAYE
+394 
-403 QKNDYKKAISAYQ
+403 
-416 KYYASLDKEKQT
+416 
-428 PDLQFQFGR
+428 
-437 LYYGAGTQP
+437 
-446 DSLAIT
+446 
-452 VEERKQALM
+452 
-461 SADSTF
+461 
-467 HAIAE
+467 
-472 AAPDSYLG
+472 
-480 NFWRARAN
+480 
-488 SALDPETTQGLAKPF
+488 
-503 YEEVAALL
+503 
-511 ESKNDPHYNSAL
+511 
-523 VECYSYL
+523 
-530 GYYYLLA
+530 
-537 IENPA
+537 
-542 LKAEAKANKDKSI
+542 
-555 EYWSKILA
+555 
-563 IDPANATAKR
+563 
-573 ALDGIK
+573 

>member
-1 MVRKGSRNMQKKAF
+1 MQKKAF

-34 VMTLLCFLNNEKEL
+34 VITLLCFLNNVKEL

-58 NIIAAYSL
+58 NIITAYSL

-206 ASKLRFTDCRGIL
+206 ASKLRFTDCKGIL
-219 DDGSIGVILPQTE
+219 DDGSICVILPQTE

-284 RAKEDLVKYAFALFL
+284 RAKEDLV
-299 NHDFDK
+299 NG
-305 SLEVANMGLQKNAR
+305 S
-319 HAAFNRLAMYNYTDL
+319 
-334 KRFDE
+334 
-339 ALKAADVFFKEC
+339 
-351 DKADYSYLDYMYYGH
+351 
-366 LLESLKKYDDAVVQ
+366 
-380 YEKAV
+380 
-385 KMDPTKTDL
+385 
-394 FKNISSAYE
+394 
-403 QKNDYKKAISAYQ
+403 
-416 KYYASLDKEKQT
+416 
-428 PDLQFQFGR
+428 
-437 LYYGAGTQP
+437 
-446 DSLAIT
+446 
-452 VEERKQALM
+452 
-461 SADSTF
+461 
-467 HAIAE
+467 
-472 AAPDSYLG
+472 
-480 NFWRARAN
+480 
-488 SALDPETTQGLAKPF
+488 
-503 YEEVAALL
+503 
-511 ESKNDPHYNSAL
+511 
-523 VECYSYL
+523 
-530 GYYYLLA
+530 
-537 IENPA
+537 
-542 LKAEAKANKDKSI
+542 
-555 EYWSKILA
+555 
-563 IDPANATAKR
+563 
-573 ALDGIK
+573 

>member
-1 MVRKGSRNMQKKAF
+1 MARKGSRNMQKKAF

-34 VMTLLCFLNNEKEL
+34 VITLLCFLNNEKEL

-58 NIIAAYSL
+58 NIITAYSL

-158 LEEEVGRAK
+158 LEEEIGRAK

-206 ASKLRFTDCRGIL
+206 ASKLRFTDCKGIL

-284 RAKEDLVKYAFALFL
+284 RAKEDLV
-299 NHDFDK
+299 NG
-305 SLEVANMGLQKNAR
+305 S
-319 HAAFNRLAMYNYTDL
+319 
-334 KRFDE
+334 
-339 ALKAADVFFKEC
+339 
-351 DKADYSYLDYMYYGH
+351 
-366 LLESLKKYDDAVVQ
+366 
-380 YEKAV
+380 
-385 KMDPTKTDL
+385 
-394 FKNISSAYE
+394 
-403 QKNDYKKAISAYQ
+403 
-416 KYYASLDKEKQT
+416 
-428 PDLQFQFGR
+428 
-437 LYYGAGTQP
+437 
-446 DSLAIT
+446 
-452 VEERKQALM
+452 
-461 SADSTF
+461 
-467 HAIAE
+467 
-472 AAPDSYLG
+472 
-480 NFWRARAN
+480 
-488 SALDPETTQGLAKPF
+488 
-503 YEEVAALL
+503 
-511 ESKNDPHYNSAL
+511 
-523 VECYSYL
+523 
-530 GYYYLLA
+530 
-537 IENPA
+537 
-542 LKAEAKANKDKSI
+542 
-555 EYWSKILA
+555 
-563 IDPANATAKR
+563 
-573 ALDGIK
+573 

>member
-1 MVRKGSRNMQKKAF
+1 MQKKAF